1 VKSKKILFRLWQF
14 PHLSETFITAQIITA
29 IQCDYD
35 VSILVQEL
43 LDIDSSK
50 QIRRLN
56 TYKIFDKII
65 LEKTVIPKNKVV
77 RLFKAFKLVISSP
90 KDFLKLI
97 RYVFSFRT
105 FSLSWIYSYFYY
117 KKFTEY
123 DIIHV
128 QYGTNKGPFDIL
140 KKVGFNKFKLIV
152 SFHGHDAF
160 FPINGRIQNNG
171 YYDVLFKYVDYI
183 IANTNYLK
191 DAIINLGCS
200 ENKIRTIPVSVDID
214 YFYPKGNDIK
224 QGNKLISV
232 GRLDPVKGHQ
242 YLIKVLKILV
252 DKDKD
257 VSLSIVGEGAER
269 SNLEQ
274 LIDDLNL
281 NSRVFLMGKRS
292 QKEILTFLQE
302 SDIYVL
308 ASVPVQNERRE
319 TQGLATLEAQACG
332 LPVVAFDSGGV
343 TYTVDKGKSGFL
355 VGEYN
360 IQDMAAKIQYLLE
373 YNDECMA
380 MGKHAR
386 KFVSENFS
394 KEVLDQKWFELYS
407 ELSS

>member
-1 VKSKKILFRLWQF
+1 MKSKKILFRLWQF

-29 IQCDYD
+29 IHCGYD

-50 QIRRLN
+50 QKQLLE
-56 TYKIFDKII
+56 TYNITDKII
-65 LEKTVIPKNKVV
+65 LEKAEIPKNKVV
-77 RLFKAFKLVISSP
+77 RLFKAIKLLVSSS

-97 RYVFSFRT
+97 RYIYICRPFSV
-105 FSLSWIYSYFYY
+105 SWLYRYFYY

-140 KKVGFNKFKLIV
+140 KKVGFNRFKLIV

-171 YYDVLFKYVDYI
+171 YYDILFKYVDYV

-191 DAIINLGCS
+191 EAIINLGCS
-200 ENKIRTIPVSVDID
+200 ENKIKTIPVGVDID
-214 YFYPKGNDIK
+214 YFYPKDNDVK

-232 GRLDPVKGHQ
+232 GRLDPVKGHK
-242 YLIKVLKILV
+242 YLMQVLKILV
-252 DKDKD
+252 DKDKN
-257 VSLSIVGEGAER
+257 VSLTIVGEGAER
-269 SNLEQ
+269 TNLEQ
-274 LIDDLNL
+274 LIVDLNL
-281 NSRVFLMGKRS
+281 NSHVFLKGKRS
-292 QKEILTFLQE
+292 QKEVLTFLQE

-343 TYTVDKGKSGFL
+343 KYTVDEGKSGFL
-355 VGEYN
+355 VDEYN
-360 IQDMAAKIQYLLE
+360 IQDMAAKIQYLLGN
-373 YNDECMA
+373 NDERGA
-380 MGKHAR
+380 MSKHAR
-386 KFVSENFS
+386 TFVSKNFS
-394 KEVLDQKWFELYS
+394 KEILDQKWLEFYS

>member
-1 VKSKKILFRLWQF
+1 M
-14 PHLSETFITAQIITA
+14 
-29 IQCDYD
+29 
-35 VSILVQEL
+35 
-43 LDIDSSK
+43 
-50 QIRRLN
+50 
-56 TYKIFDKII
+56 
-65 LEKTVIPKNKVV
+65 
-77 RLFKAFKLVISSP
+77 
-90 KDFLKLI
+90 
-97 RYVFSFRT
+97 
-105 FSLSWIYSYFYY
+105 
-117 KKFTEY
+117 
-123 DIIHV
+123 
-128 QYGTNKGPFDIL
+128 
-140 KKVGFNKFKLIV
+140 
-152 SFHGHDAF
+152 
-160 FPINGRIQNNG
+160 
-171 YYDVLFKYVDYI
+171 
-183 IANTNYLK
+183 
-191 DAIINLGCS
+191 
-200 ENKIRTIPVSVDID
+200 
-214 YFYPKGNDIK
+214 
-224 QGNKLISV
+224 
-232 GRLDPVKGHQ
+232 
-242 YLIKVLKILV
+242 IKVLKILV